1 MTVINKT
8 KTNNNKKEEER
19 NVLSSPLVL
28 VACHQLSSVQFSVVQ
43 DSVYALGKAH
53 NYAPQPSLSLPNV
66 AFETVPIF
74 V

>member
-8 KTNNNKKEEER
+8 KNKKQNKKTQK

-28 VACHQLSSVQFSVVQ
+28 VACHQLSSVQFSLVQ

-53 NYAPQPSLSLPNV
+53 MRP
-66 AFETVPIF
+66 TRH
-74 V
+74 